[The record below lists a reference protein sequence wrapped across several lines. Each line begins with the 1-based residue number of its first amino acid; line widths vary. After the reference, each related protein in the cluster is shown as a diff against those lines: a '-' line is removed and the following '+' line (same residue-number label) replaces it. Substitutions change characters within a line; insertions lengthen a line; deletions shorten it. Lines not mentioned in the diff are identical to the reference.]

1 MEGEKLPI
9 FKSEGEAFDRAK
21 INSEVAKGNV
31 GALTSE
37 VSDSMRAAD
46 KVSKEAKNFFD
57 KIFNEELKALD
68 PAYDPKEIAY
78 QYAYSQSGSH
88 KKSIERSIEK
98 GEAVDGKE
106 IAETAKADAKN
117 KIANASIL
125 KSGSVTQIV
134 ENIGGRSKLEQMDL
148 FEDVKE
154 DFDSKI
160 QNEKFKFET
169 LSKNLGQIISY
180 FNDAQAGQN
189 ASNLYT
195 VENRAILAAFAKIL
209 EGEGFTNELVKKAS
223 ESYDKNMLNLVEKDK
238 GGSVE
243 SVATSEKKDTDKNK
257 GSEAKTAEQSLA
269 EKEAPKNTTGAE
281 AKTAEQAVEPKNRGG
296 ETKTA
301 EQAVESKTPGSEVKT
316 AEQAVESKTPGSEV
330 KTSEQTVAEKEAPKN
345 QESEVK
351 TAEQTVAEKEAPKN
365 QESEVKTAEQT
376 VAEKEAP
383 KNNAEVVSTPTGL
396 TSVENNPT
404 SSNNTGVSSLE
415 GAKSETPESSK
426 KTGSG
431 SSSIQSSTDLS
442 KSVEGNNQ
450 KENITGSK
458 SGADFLSSIFGI
470 SGNTSEKENIDS
482 EGKDDSGLSTKSTL
496 AQKIE
501 SNSNLTK
508 AAEKLGID
516 KSMISSAV
524 EKISEKIS
532 KPGETS
538 AKSEGIKETVTQKL
552 SSPSPKPENNVSPQE
567 KDSSTSESSGT
578 SSGKNETA
586 VESSKSTSETKTEN
600 TKDDSSEKEKS
611 DDKNSELSSKIDMMV
626 SLLAQLND
634 TMSGPLLITSSKK
647 FE

>member
-1 MEGEKLPI
+1 LEEEKLPI

-37 VSDSMRAAD
+37 VGDSMRAAD

-57 KIFNEELKALD
+57 KVFNEELKALD

-88 KKSIERSIEK
+88 KRSIERSIEK

-134 ENIGGRSKLEQMDL
+134 ENIGRSKLEQMDL

-209 EGEGFTNELVKKAS
+209 EGEGFNSELVKKSAS
-223 ESYDKNMLNLVEKDK
+223 FYDKHILNLVEKDK

-257 GSEAKTAEQSLA
+257 ESETKTAEQALA

-281 AKTAEQAVEPKNRGG
+281 AKTAEQAVEPKNQETG
-296 ETKTA
+296 TKTA
-301 EQAVESKTPGSEVKT
+301 EQAVEPKNQETGTKT
-316 AEQAVESKTPGSEV
+316 AEQAVEPKTSESEV
-330 KTSEQTVAEKEAPKN
+330 KTSEQTVAEEAPKNQEIGPKTEEQTIAEEASKN

-351 TAEQTVAEKEAPKN
+351 TAEQTLAEKE
-365 QESEVKTAEQT
+365 E
-376 VAEKEAP
+376 P
-383 KNNAEVVSTPTGL
+383 KNNAEVVSAPTELTPAENNL
-396 TSVENNPT
+396 TSP
-404 SSNNTGVSSLE
+404 NNTGVSPLE
-415 GAKSETPESSK
+415 GTKSETPESA
-426 KTGSG
+426 KTPESE
-431 SSSIQSSTDLS
+431 SSSVQSSTDLS

-450 KENITGSK
+450 KENIPGSK

-470 SGNTSEKENIDS
+470 SGNTKEKENKSID
-482 EGKDDSGLSTKSTL
+482 GKEDSGLSSKSTL

-501 SNSNLTK
+501 SNSTLTK
-508 AAEKLGID
+508 FAGKLGID
-516 KSMISSAV
+516 KSMISSAA

-538 AKSEGIKETVTQKL
+538 VKNEGIKETVTQKL
-552 SSPSPKPENNVSPQE
+552 SSSSPKPENNVSPQE
-567 KDSSTSESSGT
+567 KNSSTSESSGT
-578 SSGKNETA
+578 SSGQNETA
-586 VESSKSTSETKTEN
+586 VESSKSITEAKTEN
-600 TKDDSSEKEKS
+600 AKDDSTENGKS
-611 DDKNSELSSKIDMMV
+611 DDKNSELSSKMDMMV

>member
-1 MEGEKLPI
+1 MGEEELPI

-37 VSDSMRAAD
+37 VGDSMRAAD
-46 KVSKEAKNFFD
+46 KVSKEAKIFFD

-117 KIANASIL
+117 KTINAAIL

-134 ENIGGRSKLEQMDL
+134 ENIGRSKLEQMDL
-148 FEDVKE
+148 FEDVKG

-160 QNEKFKFET
+160 KNEKFQFET

-209 EGEGFTNELVKKAS
+209 EGEGFNSELVKKSAS
-223 ESYDKNMLNLVEKDK
+223 SYDKHMLDLIEKDK

-243 SVATSEKKDTDKNK
+243 SIPTSEKKDSDK
-257 GSEAKTAEQSLA
+257 GSEAKTAEQTVAEKEAPKNTTGAEAKTAEQSLA

-281 AKTAEQAVEPKNRGG
+281 AKTV
-296 ETKTA
+296 
-301 EQAVESKTPGSEVKT
+301 
-316 AEQAVESKTPGSEV
+316 
-330 KTSEQTVAEKEAPKN
+330 EQTAAEKEAPKN
-345 QESEVK
+345 TTGGETKES
-351 TAEQTVAEKEAPKN
+351 TT
-365 QESEVKTAEQT
+365 
-376 VAEKEAP
+376 
-383 KNNAEVVSTPTGL
+383 VVSTPTEL
-396 TSVENNPT
+396 TPTENNSSAPDNT
-404 SSNNTGVSSLE
+404 SASSPIE
-415 GAKSETPESSK
+415 GSKSETLESPK
-426 KTGSG
+426 KTESAPSNAPSVTG
-431 SSSIQSSTDLS
+431 TE
-442 KSVEGNNQ
+442 KSVEGNNE
-450 KENITGSK
+450 KEMVSGSK

-470 SGNTSEKENIDS
+470 SGNTEKTESKETEKIENATGDVKKSSDIS
-482 EGKDDSGLSTKSTL
+482 DDSKKSSSISTEAQLESKVESNTSTKSQSEPKL
-496 AQKIE
+496 E
-501 SNSNLTK
+501 SNTSTKSQLEPKVESNTSKSAKSPLATK
-508 AAEKLGID
+508 MESNTDLLNTGI
-516 KSMISSAV
+516 KSPIVKSALSSAT
-524 EKISEKIS
+524 EKIS
-532 KPGETS
+532 KFAETS
-538 AKSEGIKETVTQKL
+538 IKNDGIKETVTQKL
-552 SSPSPKPENNVSPQE
+552 SSLIPKQENNDSSQK
-567 KDSSTSESSGT
+567 KDSSTTESSGT
-578 SSGKNETA
+578 SSVQKQNETS
-586 VESSKSTSETKTEN
+586 VESSNSTTEAKTEN
-600 TKDDSSEKEKS
+600 AKDDSSEKGKS
-611 DDKNSELSSKIDMMV
+611 EDKNNELSSKMDMMV

>member
-281 AKTAEQAVEPKNRGG
+281 VKTAEQAVEPKNRGE
-296 ETKTA
+296 ET
-301 EQAVESKTPGSEVKT
+301 KT

-330 KTSEQTVAEKEAPKN
+330 KTSEQTVAEKEATKN

-351 TAEQTVAEKEAPKN
+351 TSEQTVAEKEAPKN
-365 QESEVKTAEQT
+365 PESEVKTAEQT

-396 TSVENNPT
+396 TPVENNPT

-415 GAKSETPESSK
+415 GTKSETPESSK
-426 KTGSG
+426 KTESG